1 MRPRLTHLLL
11 PITALALSSCS
22 GYVYFSKP
30 QPAKVKKL
38 HSFPES
44 WRGTY
49 VTGEDTMMIEKKKI
63 NTVSHSIAKYATN
76 DEAAKKIKDD
86 IDTHPK
92 EHESK
97 YTIKGDTM
105 FVDTHHTDSDKLSRR
120 NVLKPF
126 GDRLA
131 LNQRSTSGDWWNTVI
146 AEKKSDGL
154 TTYIAHMDSKYFSN
168 PPGTNDSLALYS
180 RITPVKPLDNDY
192 SNTCF
197 ICDPN
202 PDQLQQLFDKG
213 LFKVLDAYRKVK

>member
-1 MRPRLTHLLL
+1 MHVRLLRSFL
-11 PITALALSSCS
+11 PLTVVFLSSCS

-30 QPAKVKKL
+30 QPDHVKKFR
-38 HSFPES
+38 SFPES

-49 VTGEDTMMIEKKKI
+49 VTGEDTMIIEKKNLRTI
-63 NTVSHSIAKYATN
+63 THSIGKYATN

-97 YTIKGDTM
+97 YTVKGDTM
-105 FVDTHHTDSDKLSRR
+105 YVDTRRTDSDKLSRR

-131 LNQRSTSGDWWNTVI
+131 LNQRSTNGDWWNTVI
-146 AEKKSDGL
+146 AEKKNDGL
-154 TTYIAHMDSKYFSN
+154 VTYIAHMDSKYFSN
-168 PPGTNDSLALYS
+168 PPGTNDSLALFS
-180 RITPVKPLDNDY
+180 KITPVKPLNNDY

-197 ICDPN
+197 ICDPT
-202 PDQLQQLFDKG
+202 PEQLQQLFDKG
-213 LFKVLDAYRKVK
+213 MFKVLDIYRKVK